1 MYFWMIGQYCAVQ
14 WLVHQQSALHHCAV
28 FSLPICYTVI
38 APQMCYDWST
48 GLLLSD
54 WSIDVILIDWSTSVL
69 LCDWSIDVKL
79 TDWFTSVLLS
89 DWSIFVQHSDGSTSA
104 TFACHNSKQHLQW
117 ETSSCLW
124 TNKQKG
130 PQISVLPWQTLQV
143 EDWKSG
149 QPNVLPATFNLPFN
163 RIAFSWTVLH
173 FLTRPMSCMSMGT
186 CDRFVY
192 TS

>member
-1 MYFWMIGQYCAVQ
+1 MCYSVIGTLVCYTVIGRPFIGPSMYFWMIGQYCAVQ

-104 TFACHNSKQHLQW
+104 TFACHNSKQHYSERLPHAYEQ
-117 ETSSCLW
+117 
-124 TNKQKG
+124 TNKRALKLVCCHG
-130 PQISVLPWQTLQV
+130 KLFRWKTERVDSQTFYL
-143 EDWKSG
+143 
-149 QPNVLPATFNLPFN
+149 LLL
-163 RIAFSWTVLH
+163 ICH
-173 FLTRPMSCMSMGT
+173 LTG
-186 CDRFVY
+186 
-192 TS
+192 